1 MICFSISA
9 PFPWGTRGRS
19 GYCSQGERLHSG
31 RDPKESEG
39 GTGKAEDAK
48 LPGAG
53 IIPKP
58 CPRKGAAEMEQASNH
73 PVVVGIAERDYGR
86 VSSATRKHQLP
97 FPLRRHVTEEV
108 AGGYVTSISLP
119 AGEPPISVLRS

>member
-19 GYCSQGERLHSG
+19 GCCSQGERLHSG
-31 RDPKESEG
+31 RDPKNSVG

-58 CPRKGAAEMEQASNH
+58 CPRKGAAKKRILWTQRASSLGPQAEGLESNERS
-73 PVVVGIAERDYGR
+73 IAGSSER
-86 VSSATRKHQLP
+86 S
-97 FPLRRHVTEEV
+97 
-108 AGGYVTSISLP
+108 
-119 AGEPPISVLRS
+119 

>member
-31 RDPKESEG
+31 RDPKVSRG
-39 GTGKAEDAK
+39 STGKAEDAK

-58 CPRKGAAEMEQASNH
+58 CSRKGAAEMEQASNH
-73 PVVVGIAERDYGR
+73 QAIEGTAEKDHER
-86 VSSATRKHQLP
+86 VSLATRKHRP
-97 FPLRRHVTEEV
+97 NPMTDE
-108 AGGYVTSISLP
+108 
-119 AGEPPISVLRS
+119 

>member
-9 PFPWGTRGRS
+9 PFPWGTRARS

-31 RDPKESEG
+31 RDPNDSQG

-48 LPGAG
+48 QPGAG

-58 CPRKGAAEMEQASNH
+58 CPRKGAAEMENLTDLSTNLIG
-73 PVVVGIAERDYGR
+73 PEAEDQQGNAR
-86 VSSATRKHQLP
+86 
-97 FPLRRHVTEEV
+97 
-108 AGGYVTSISLP
+108 SISGASGLALGRTSTIGP
-119 AGEPPISVLRS
+119 AGSVHNRP